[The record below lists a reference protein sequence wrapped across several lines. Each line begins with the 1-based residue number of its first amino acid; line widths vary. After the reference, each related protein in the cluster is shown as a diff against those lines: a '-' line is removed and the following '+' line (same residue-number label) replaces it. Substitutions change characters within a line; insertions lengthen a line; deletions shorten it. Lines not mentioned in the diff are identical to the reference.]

1 MVSDR
6 WSEIEARLGH
16 EFGDRGLLEAAL
28 THRSHANETGGTV
41 HYERLEF
48 LGDAVLGLVA
58 ADWLFRRRPNEA
70 EGELSRLKSAAVSAP
85 ALAREAERLG
95 LGAWLRLGIGEERS
109 GGRTKASLLADS
121 LEAVFGALYLDG
133 GLPAARRVIE
143 HYLERGCSAEPGA
156 TLDAKTTLQELAQ
169 GRGWELP
176 VYRVTG
182 ETGPDH
188 DRRFEV
194 EVRVGGEIVERG
206 FGRTKKEAQQQA
218 AAAALARLRADP
230 GPQTDAPP

>member
-58 ADWLFRRRPNEA
+58 ADWLFRRQPNEA

-143 HYLERGCSAEPGA
+143 HYLERGWSAEPGA

-176 VYRVTG
+176 VYLVTG

-206 FGRTKKEAQQQA
+206 AGRTKKEAQQQA